1 MLTALDAP
9 RRERLRA
16 ACLLQEEFMSLAPG
30 FAPWVEMGHLGYA
43 ALEVG
48 LGNWAQP
55 AVRQRLV
62 QRRLQ
67 SLVKHARENS
77 PFYAQLYRD
86 LPAGVPALSDLPTVN
101 KPALMADVIATL
113 TDRSIT
119 REVLDAFVADTS
131 SIGHLLNGQY
141 AVWRTSGTS
150 GQPGMFLHDIG
161 ALAVY
166 EALETLRFRRL
177 SFAEYGVRLLA
188 GERFALV
195 SVTGGHF
202 ASVSTVE
209 HLRHTFPWLAPNVA
223 PFSLFTPL
231 PELVEQLNAYKP
243 KLLATYPTSAD
254 MLAGEQE
261 AGRLKLRLSELW
273 TGGESLAPCVK
284 DRLEHAFGCRVRN
297 EYGAS
302 ECLSIA
308 WECPHGVLH
317 AHADFVLLEPV
328 DANFQP
334 VPPGTPSHSVLLTN
348 LANRVQ
354 PIIRY
359 DLGDSITLL
368 PPCRCGSSM
377 PAIRVEGRRDDT
389 LCFAGAHRKAVELLP
404 LVLTTVMEDEA
415 GVFDFQLRQTDERTL
430 RVVLGEQAT
439 EARPHVRKVLRAF
452 LARCALAHVAVEFD
466 SAPPLRNST
475 SGKLRRVVRVQ
486 TGARPA

>member
-1 MLTALDAP
+1 
-9 RRERLRA
+9 
-16 ACLLQEEFMSLAPG
+16 
-30 FAPWVEMGHLGYA
+30 
-43 ALEVG
+43 
-48 LGNWAQP
+48 
-55 AVRQRLV
+55 LV
-62 QRRLQ
+62 
-67 SLVKHARENS
+67 
-77 PFYAQLYRD
+77 
-86 LPAGVPALSDLPTVN
+86 
-101 KPALMADVIATL
+101 
-113 TDRSIT
+113 
-119 REVLDAFVADTS
+119 
-131 SIGHLLNGQY
+131 GHLLHGRY
-141 AVWRTSGTS
+141 AVWTSSGTS
-150 GQPGMFLHDIG
+150 GHPGIFLHDIG

-166 EALETLRFRRL
+166 EALETLRFRGL
-177 SFAEYGVRLLA
+177 SFAEYGARLMA

-195 SVTGGHF
+195 MVTGGHF
-202 ASVSTVE
+202 ASISSIE
-209 HLRHTFPWLAPNVA
+209 HLRRTFPWLAANVA

-231 PELVEQLNAYKP
+231 PQLVEQLNAFQP
-243 KLLATYPTSAD
+243 TLLASYPTGAD
-254 MLAGEQE
+254 VLAGEQE
-261 AGRLKLRLSELW
+261 AGRLKLRLAELW

-284 DRLEHAFGCRVRN
+284 DRLEKAFGCRVRN

>member
-308 WECPHGVLH
+308 WECEHGVLH
-317 AHADFVLLEPV
+317 AHADWVLLEPV
-328 DANFQP
+328 DEDRQP
-334 VPPGTPSHSVLLTN
+334 VAPGTPSHSVLLTN
-348 LANRVQ
+348 LANRIQ
-354 PIIRY
+354 PVIRY

-368 PPCRCGSSM
+368 APCRCGSNL
-377 PAIRVEGRRDDT
+377 PAIRVEGRQDDMLRFT
-389 LCFAGAHRKAVELLP
+389 DAHGSTVDLLP
-404 LVLTTVMEDEA
+404 LVLTTVMEEEA
-415 GVFDFQLRQTDERTL
+415 GVYDFQLRQTGERTL
-430 RVVLGEQAT
+430 SVVLGDHSAD
-439 EARPHVRKVLRAF
+439 AAGRVRRALRDF
-452 LARCALAHVAVEFD
+452 LARARLSQITIEFD
-466 SAPPLRNST
+466 PDAPVRSA
-475 SGKLRRVVRVQ
+475 SGKLRRVVRVDA
-486 TGARPA
+486 GGGRPA

>member
-1 MLTALDAP
+1 MSV
-9 RRERLRA
+9 A
-16 ACLLQEEFMSLAPG
+16 AG

-48 LGNWAQP
+48 LGSLAQP
-55 AVRQRLV
+55 AARQRLV

-67 SLVKHARENS
+67 ALVRHARQRA

-86 LPAGVPALSDLPTVN
+86 LPADAAPTLGDLPVVN
-101 KPALMADVIATL
+101 KRALMADVTATL

-119 REVLDAFVADTS
+119 REELEEFLADASLV
-131 SIGHLLNGQY
+131 GRLLHGQY

-150 GQPGMFLHDIG
+150 GQPGVFLHDIG

-177 SFAEYGVRLLA
+177 SFAEYGARLVA

-202 ASVSTVE
+202 ASISTVE
-209 HLRHTFPWLAPNVA
+209 HLRGTYPWLAAHVR

-231 PELVEQLNAYKP
+231 PELVAQLNKYAP

-254 MLAGEQE
+254 VLAGEQE

-273 TGGESLAPCVK
+273 TGGESLPPCVK
-284 DRLEHAFGCRVRN
+284 ERLELAFGCRVRN

-308 WECPHGVLH
+308 WECEHGAMHV
-317 AHADFVLLEPV
+317 HADWVLLEPV
-328 DANFQP
+328 DADRQP

-354 PIIRY
+354 PVIRY

-368 PPCRCGSSM
+368 PPCRCGSSL
-377 PAIRVEGRRDDT
+377 PAIRVEGRQDDMLRFT
-389 LCFAGAHRKAVELLP
+389 DPNGATVDLLP

-415 GVFDFQLRQTDERTL
+415 GVYDFQLRQTDESTL
-430 RVVLGEQAT
+430 RVVLGQQAAGA
-439 EARPHVRKVLRAF
+439 ERRVRKALSEF
-452 LARCALAHVAVEFD
+452 LARSSLPQVAIEIDPAAVARD
-466 SAPPLRNST
+466 SI
-475 SGKLRRVVRVQ
+475 SGKLRRVVRVDAGSAQ
-486 TGARPA
+486 PA